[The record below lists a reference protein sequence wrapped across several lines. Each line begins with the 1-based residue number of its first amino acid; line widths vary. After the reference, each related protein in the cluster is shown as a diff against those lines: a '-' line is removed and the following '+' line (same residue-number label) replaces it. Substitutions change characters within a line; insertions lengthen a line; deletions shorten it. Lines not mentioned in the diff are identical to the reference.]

1 MTSVRR
7 QTFPWLSL
15 TMIHLCDLTGR
26 DIQKLTELI
35 KTGLKVNKRLY
46 DLFDGSEDEMIC
58 LRGRPISLRKP
69 PYSGKYFIWR
79 DQWPSIY
86 DIPSYCNGQC
96 QACTGHTAK
105 EIYKTA
111 STTSRHDFRVED
123 LFYTGIIRKKAG
135 LARPKSLD
143 EAHWKE
149 RNTKETMCLHFPGIQ
164 YEGETQIYK
173 NN

>member
-1 MTSVRR
+1 M
-7 QTFPWLSL
+7 
-15 TMIHLCDLTGR
+15 
-26 DIQKLTELI
+26 
-35 KTGLKVNKRLY
+35 Y
-46 DLFDGSEDEMIC
+46 DLFDGSDDEMIC

-164 YEGETQIYK
+164 YEGT
-173 NN
+173 